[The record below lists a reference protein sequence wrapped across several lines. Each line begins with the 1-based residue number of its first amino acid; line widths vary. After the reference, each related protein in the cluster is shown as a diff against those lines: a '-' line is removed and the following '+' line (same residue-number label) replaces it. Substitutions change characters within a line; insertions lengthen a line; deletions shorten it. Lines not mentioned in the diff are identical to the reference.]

1 MSRGLITAVMLI
13 VAAVAVIYVGYVGYG
28 NLIDRVVSKI
38 KADEAKMEERSAA
51 LDKAFDA
58 CVAGQPIG
66 MDLDARRAACGR
78 TWTIGVVESK

>member
-1 MSRGLITAVMLI
+1 MSRDLITAVMLI
-13 VAAVAVIYVGYVGYG
+13 VAAVAVIYVGYG

-78 TWTIGVVESK
+78 TWTIGVVEVK